1 MPGQNLYKQLL
12 KKYGM
17 TIRIAG
23 ILLLLCSSF
32 CNTLYAQKRM
42 NVVFILSDDQR
53 YNTIHALGNEDI
65 ITPNLDRLVH
75 MGTSFTRAHI
85 MGGRQGAICM
95 PSRVMIMTGTYAK
108 HLLKDGAVIPTETPT
123 FPELLRA
130 NGYTTF
136 QSGKWHS
143 DKTSYNRSF
152 STGNNIFFGGMNFL
166 DSGGQT
172 HPQMFHYDSS
182 GIYPPSAK
190 WQGDHFSSAYYAEAA
205 VDFINRQK
213 GKDQP
218 FVCYVAFTSPHDP
231 RTAPER
237 FRKMY
242 HDSSMPLPPSF
253 MPQHPFDNGEL
264 KVRDEQLL
272 SKPLHT
278 DSIKK
283 EVADYYA
290 MISEMDSHVGDILNA
305 LQANGMME
313 NTLIIFAGDNGLALG
328 NHGLLGKQ
336 NLYDHSIRVPLIIAG
351 PGLPQNKRS
360 DALCYLS
367 DICPT
372 VLQYTGVPISQSV
385 KSKSLLPVIKNN
397 AQLRDDVYFLYRDFQ
412 RGVRT
417 TDNWKLILYNVNNVH
432 TTQLFNLNNDPDEL
446 HNLATDK
453 KYESKRQQLTS
464 LLAKDMQAYGDNLD
478 ITTPDWKQK

>member
-1 MPGQNLYKQLL
+1 MFDQKHISNCFVKAKSL
-12 KKYGM
+12 
-17 TIRIAG
+17 
-23 ILLLLCSSF
+23 SSFLFICVLF
-32 CNTLYAQKRM
+32 CNTIQAQKRM
-42 NVVFILSDDQR
+42 NVVFILFDDQR

-65 ITPNLDRLVH
+65 YTPNLNRLVH
-75 MGTSFTRAHI
+75 MGTAFTRAHI

-95 PSRVMIMTGTYAK
+95 PSRVMIMTGTYAN
-108 HLLKDGAVIPTETPT
+108 HLVKDGAIIPTETPT

-130 NGYTTF
+130 AGYTTF
-136 QSGKWHS
+136 HSGKWHS
-143 DKTSYNRSF
+143 DKVSHNRLF
-152 STGNNIFFGGMNFL
+152 STGDALFFGGMNFL

-172 HPQMFHYDSS
+172 HPQMFHYDPTAV
-182 GIYPPSAK
+182 YPASAK
-190 WQGDHFSSAYYAEAA
+190 WQSDTFSSDAYAQAA
-205 VDFINRQK
+205 VNFINQQK
-213 GKDQP
+213 GSDKP
-218 FVCYVAFTSPHDP
+218 FLCYVAFTSPHDP

-237 FRKMY
+237 FRKLY
-242 HDSSMPLPPSF
+242 TDSKMPLPPSF

-264 KVRDEQLL
+264 SVRDELLL
-272 SKPLHT
+272 SKPLNP
-278 DSIKK
+278 DSIRK

-336 NLYDHSIRVPLIIAG
+336 NLYDHSVRVPLIIAG

-372 VLQYTGVPISQSV
+372 ILQYAGVPSSKTIT
-385 KSKSLLPVIKNN
+385 SKSLLPVIKNN
-397 AQLRDDVYFLYRDFQ
+397 APLRDDVYYLYRDFQ

-417 TDNWKLILYNVNNVH
+417 ADNWKLIVYNIKGVH
-432 TTQLFNLNNDPDEL
+432 TTQLFNLNNDPNEL
-446 HNLATDK
+446 HNLAADN
-453 KYESKRQQLTS
+453 KYTQKLQQLTS
-464 LLAKDMQAYGDNLD
+464 LLVADMRSYGDDLD
-478 ITTPDWKQK
+478 ITKTDWK

>member
-1 MPGQNLYKQLL
+1 MPQQNLRKQLL
-12 KKYGM
+12 KKYRM
-17 TIRIAG
+17 KMRIVVA
-23 ILLLLCSSF
+23 ILLLCSSI
-32 CNTLYAQKRM
+32 CNALYAQKRM
-42 NVVFILSDDQR
+42 NIVFILSDDQR
-53 YNTIHALGNEDI
+53 YNTIYALGNKDI
-65 ITPNLDRLVH
+65 STPNLDRLVH

-95 PSRVMIMTGTYAK
+95 PSRVMIMTGTYAN
-108 HLLKDGAVIPTETPT
+108 HLLKDGAIIPTETPT

-143 DKTSYNRSF
+143 DKASYNRSF
-152 STGNNIFFGGMNFL
+152 STGDAIFFGGMNFL

-182 GIYPPSAK
+182 GNYPPSAK
-190 WQGDHFSSAYYAEAA
+190 WQSDSFSSEAYAQAA
-205 VDFINRQK
+205 INFINRQK
-213 GKDQP
+213 GSNKP
-218 FVCYVAFTSPHDP
+218 FLCYVAFTSPHDP

-237 FRKMY
+237 FRNLY
-242 HDSSMPLPPSF
+242 TDSKMPLPPSF

-264 KVRDEQLL
+264 SVRDELL
-272 SKPLHT
+272 LPKPLKP

-336 NLYDHSIRVPLIIAG
+336 NLYDPSVRVPLIVAG
-351 PGLPQNKRS
+351 PGLSQNKRS

-372 VLQYTGVPISQSV
+372 VLQYTSIPVGKTIS
-385 KSKSLLPVIKNN
+385 SKSLLPAIKNN
-397 AQLRDDVYFLYRDFQ
+397 AHLRDDVYYLYRDFQ

-417 TDNWKLILYNVNNVH
+417 ADNWKLILYNVKGVH
-432 TTQLFNLNNDPDEL
+432 TTQLFNLNDDPNEL
-446 HNLATDK
+446 HNLTADK
-453 KYESKRQQLTS
+453 RYAQKLQQLTS
-464 LLAKDMQAYGDNLD
+464 LLITDMKLYDDDLD
-478 ITTPDWKQK
+478 ITKPDWK